1 MMEHTAQIS
10 NRGGRW
16 RLYVVL
22 MGVPVSHWPEHHF
35 GPTPT
40 VPTAAERS
48 RVLARFGFVAV
59 DGAEW
64 GWTEDNETYGDDTSP
79 VLLLASIPV
88 RPAGLADGGAA

>member
-1 MMEHTAQIS
+1 MGHTAQIS

-22 MGVPVSHWPEHHF
+22 MGDLVSEWPEHNF
-35 GPTPT
+35 GSSPT

-48 RVLARFGFVAV
+48 RVLTALGFVAV

-64 GWTEDNETYGDDTSP
+64 EWTECSETHGDDTSP
-79 VLLLASIPV
+79 VLLLASIQV
-88 RPAGLADGGAA
+88 RLSDGGAA

>member
-1 MMEHTAQIS
+1 MRGHTAQIS

-48 RVLARFGFVAV
+48 RVLNTFGFVAV
-59 DGAEW
+59 DGAGWEW
-64 GWTEDNETYGDDTSP
+64 VEDNEIYGDDTSP
-79 VLLLASIPV
+79 VLLLASIRV
-88 RPAGLADGGAA
+88 RSRDGGQS

>member
-1 MMEHTAQIS
+1 MRGHTAQIS
-10 NRGGRW
+10 NRAGRW

-64 GWTEDNETYGDDTSP
+64 EWTEDNETYGDGTSP
-79 VLLLASIPV
+79 VLLLASIQV
-88 RPAGLADGGAA
+88 RVSDGGAS

>member
-1 MMEHTAQIS
+1 MRGHTAQIS

-16 RLYVVL
+16 RLYLVL
-22 MGVPVSHWPEHHF
+22 MDVLVSQWPEHDF

-48 RVLARFGFVAV
+48 RVLDMFGFVAI

-64 GWTEDNETYGDDTSP
+64 EWTEDNETYGDDTSP
-79 VLLLASIPV
+79 VLLLASIRV
-88 RPAGLADGGAA
+88 RSRDGGQP